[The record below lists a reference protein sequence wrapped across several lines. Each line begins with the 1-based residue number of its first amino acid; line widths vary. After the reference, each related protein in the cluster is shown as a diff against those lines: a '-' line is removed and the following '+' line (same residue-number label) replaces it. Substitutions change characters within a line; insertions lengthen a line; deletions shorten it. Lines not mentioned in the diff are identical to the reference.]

1 MKLAMAAS
9 SDSLTGWTIAEA
21 IKRTSDPNNLV
32 DLRNRSMATRQA
44 ISLRDRLLGGQLVAT
59 GCFESHTTSPV
70 PIDPK
75 ILLTLDWS
83 GSPSSTLSGAAGSEL
98 RVFNFRIFPVL
109 RAPNAANHLNG
120 LSIVEVFQKYVIN
133 DPEVVALAQGP

>member
-21 IKRTSDPNNLV
+21 IKRTSDADNLV
-32 DLRNRSMATRQA
+32 DLANKNRSMATRQA
-44 ISLRDRLLGGQLVAT
+44 ISLRDQLLGGQLVAT
-59 GCFESHTTSPV
+59 GCFEIHTASPV

-75 ILLTLDWS
+75 VLLTLDWS
-83 GSPSSTLSGAAGSEL
+83 GSPSSTLSGAAESEL

-109 RAPNAANHLNG
+109 RAPNAAGHLSG
-120 LSIVEVFQKYVIN
+120 LSIVEV
-133 DPEVVALAQGP
+133 